1 MRTLITGAGGFVG
14 SELLGLL
21 SSRAAAGDELVAADI
36 GFAQD
41 DRRPGVVYHVGG
53 LQEDGMIE
61 HLFERPFDRIV
72 HLATVAGVG
81 SENFDL
87 GKATNLD
94 ATMALL
100 EAARRSGVRPRFV
113 YSSSV
118 GIFAPPL
125 PSVVDDT
132 TLPVPTNSY
141 GAHKLVAE
149 LLLTDYTRAGFIDG
163 LALRFPGVIARPQG
177 STTMLSAFL
186 NDVFYAAAAGR
197 SFLLPLAPDDATWVM
212 SLKLVARNLA
222 HALEVP
228 SAELPPRRY
237 WSLPALHLTMA
248 NLVRALAERFGSRV
262 SELIGF
268 DPNPGLQQRF
278 VFPPLVATGAETL
291 GFLGDKTT
299 QAFVENVLSTN
310 ATLAAAS
317 TPLKPTESETRL

>member
-21 SSRAAAGDELVAADI
+21 LSRASAGDELVAADI

-53 LQEDGMIE
+53 LQEEGAIE
-61 HLFERPFDRIV
+61 RLFERPFDRIV

-100 EAARRSGVRPRFV
+100 EAARRSGARPRFV

-118 GIFAPPL
+118 GIFAAPL
-125 PSVVDDT
+125 PAVVDDA

-141 GAHKLVAE
+141 GTHKLVVE

-222 HALEVP
+222 HALE
-228 SAELPPRRY
+228 LPPADLPARRY

-248 NLVRALAERFGSRV
+248 ELVEALAERFGPRV
-262 SELIGF
+262 RKLIGF
-268 DPNPGLQQRF
+268 APNPELQQRF
-278 VFPPLVATGAETL
+278 VYPPLLATGAEAL
-291 GFLGDKTT
+291 GFSGDRTK
-299 QAFVENVLSTN
+299 QEFVDNVLATN
-310 ATLAAAS
+310 SILAAS
-317 TPLKPTESETRL
+317 SMPLKPKAGEA

>member
-14 SELLGLL
+14 SQLLGLL
-21 SSRAAAGDELVAADI
+21 LSRASAGDELVAADI

-41 DRRPGVVYHVGG
+41 DRRRGVVYHVGD
-53 LQEDGMIE
+53 LQEDGVIE
-61 HLFERPFDRIV
+61 RLFERPFDRIV

-118 GIFAPPL
+118 GIFAAPL
-125 PSVVDDT
+125 PAVVDDA

-141 GAHKLVAE
+141 GTHKLVCE

-197 SFLLPLAPDDATWVM
+197 AFVLPLAPGDATWVM
-212 SLKLVARNLA
+212 SLHLVARNLA
-222 HALEVP
+222 HALELP
-228 SAELPPRRY
+228 SADLPPRRY
-237 WSLPALHLTMA
+237 WSLPALHVTMA
-248 NLVRALAERFGSRV
+248 ELVEALAERFGSRV
-262 SELIGF
+262 SDLIGF
-268 DPNPGLQQRF
+268 APNPELQQRF
-278 VFPPLVATGAETL
+278 VFPPLLAAGAEEL

-299 QAFVENVLSTN
+299 RAFVENVLSTN
-310 ATLAAAS
+310 ATLAASS
-317 TPLKPTESETRL
+317 TPSKSNLSEA

>member
-21 SSRAAAGDELVAADI
+21 LSRASAGDELVAADI

-53 LQEDGMIE
+53 LQEDGVIE

-100 EAARRSGVRPRFV
+100 EAARRSGARPRFV

-118 GIFAPPL
+118 GIFAAPL
-125 PSVVDDT
+125 PAVVDDA

-141 GAHKLVAE
+141 GTHKLVIE

-186 NDVFYAAAAGR
+186 NDVFYAAAAGQ

-212 SLKLVARNLA
+212 SLKLVGRNLA
-222 HALEVP
+222 HALELP
-228 SAELPPRRY
+228 PADLPPRRY

-248 NLVRALAERFGSRV
+248 KLVEALAERFGSRV

-268 DPNPGLQQRF
+268 APNPELQRRF
-278 VFPPLVATGAETL
+278 VFPPLLATGAEAL

-310 ATLAAAS
+310 TTLAASS
-317 TPLKPTESETRL
+317 TPLKPHASETRQ

>member
-14 SELLGLL
+14 SQLLGLL
-21 SSRAAAGDELVAADI
+21 LSRASAGDELVAADI

-41 DRRPGVVYHVGG
+41 DRRPRVVYHVGD
-53 LQEDGMIE
+53 LQEDGVIE
-61 HLFERPFDRIV
+61 RLFERPFDRIV

-87 GKATNLD
+87 GKATKLD

-118 GIFAPPL
+118 GIFAAPL
-125 PSVVDDT
+125 PAVVDDA

-141 GAHKLVAE
+141 GTHKLVCE

-197 SFLLPLAPDDATWVM
+197 AFVLPLAPGDATWVM
-212 SLKLVARNLA
+212 SLHLVARNLA
-222 HALEVP
+222 HALELP
-228 SAELPPRRY
+228 SADLPPRRY
-237 WSLPALHLTMA
+237 WSLPALHVTMA
-248 NLVRALAERFGSRV
+248 ELVEALAERFGSRV
-262 SELIGF
+262 SDLIGF
-268 DPNPGLQQRF
+268 APNPELQQRF
-278 VFPPLVATGAETL
+278 VFPPLLAARAEEL

-299 QAFVENVLSTN
+299 RAFVENVLSTN
-310 ATLAAAS
+310 ATLAASS
-317 TPLKPTESETRL
+317 TPFKSNLSEA